1 MGGKGLLGD
10 DVGAC
15 DEAAE
20 GAGDD
25 AAEGEPHCQDDESG
39 HAVSNWAMM
48 RTPSHR
54 TTGTALLLPIA
65 L

>member
-15 DEAAE
+15 DV
-20 GAGDD
+20 
-25 AAEGEPHCQDDESG
+25 AAEGEPHRQDDESD

-48 RTPSHR
+48 RIPSQR